1 MNTTRASRPIPLAL
15 TMLVALFSA
24 LVALAVAGG
33 HDAAAH
39 GNGEQHAISA
49 SALAADAPV
58 VTPRVVAFHDEM
70 RRLWEDHVTWTRL
83 AIISLTGDTPDT
95 EASVGRLLQN
105 QTDIGDAIKPFY
117 GDAAGQELTRLL
129 REHILI
135 AADLIA
141 AARAGDETAVA
152 DAQARWTAN
161 ADEIASFLAAA
172 NPRSWGLDEMK
183 TMLHEHLRLTANE
196 AIARIQGDW
205 AADVAAYDQI
215 HLQALGMADMLSN
228 GIVKQFPARFH

>member
-1 MNTTRASRPIPLAL
+1 MNTTRASRPIPFAL

-24 LVALAVAGG
+24 LAALAVAGG

-39 GNGEQHAISA
+39 GNGDQHATTA
-49 SALAADAPV
+49 TADAPV
-58 VTPRVVAFHDEM
+58 LTPRVVAFHDEM

-117 GDAAGQELTRLL
+117 GDAAGQELTGLL

-141 AARAGDETAVA
+141 AARAGDETALA

-172 NPRSWGLDEMK
+172 NPRSWDLDEMK

>member
-1 MNTTRASRPIPLAL
+1 MRAIASFAVRRRCSCSIVFISSRPHERGL
-15 TMLVALFSA
+15 
-24 LVALAVAGG
+24 
-33 HDAAAH
+33 
-39 GNGEQHAISA
+39 
-49 SALAADAPV
+49 
-58 VTPRVVAFHDEM
+58 
-70 RRLWEDHVTWTRL
+70 
-83 AIISLTGDTPDT
+83 
-95 EASVGRLLQN
+95 
-105 QTDIGDAIKPFY
+105 
-117 GDAAGQELTRLL
+117 
-129 REHILI
+129 
-135 AADLIA
+135 A
-141 AARAGDETAVA
+141 AAR
-152 DAQARWTAN
+152 N